1 MKEKGIEKKTRGRE
15 QKWRRI
21 EGDEKAE
28 HIREEEEEG
37 NREID
42 QKES

>member
-1 MKEKGIEKKTRGRE
+1 MKEEGIQKKTRGRADM
-15 QKWRRI
+15 RRR

-28 HIREEEEEG
+28 HIREEEEEEG